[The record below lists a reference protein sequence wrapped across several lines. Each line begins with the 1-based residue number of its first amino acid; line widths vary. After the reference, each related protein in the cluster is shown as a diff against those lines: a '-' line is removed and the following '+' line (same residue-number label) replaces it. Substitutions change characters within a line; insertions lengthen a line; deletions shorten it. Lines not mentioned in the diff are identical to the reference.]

1 MCLHTAAGRVGSQL
15 EVGCAGEESP
25 PGRGFRKSKGKK
37 EGKKKPGAAWL
48 EAKPKYSAAL
58 VGLVEGKRGDLCCG
72 TGREVCAGPCR
83 TCRRG
88 DLRLGVRV

>member
-1 MCLHTAAGRVGSQL
+1 MCLHTELGGSGPSWKLAGL
-15 EVGCAGEESP
+15 ERNYHPAGAS
-25 PGRGFRKSKGKK
+25 GKAK
-37 EGKKKPGAAWL
+37 ERRREKKPGAAWL
-48 EAKPKYSAAL
+48 EAKPKYNAAL

-88 DLRLGVRV
+88 DLLLGVRV